1 MGSGGSGS
9 KRSGEACGCEQHAGW
24 LAGLAAQVVP
34 VCCCARKL
42 GWLAAVRQR
51 AEQAEPAAGLLPFF
65 FLFLFYFSSPLF
77 KFQID
82 LKFEFKIGV
91 PYSLEF

>member
-1 MGSGGSGS
+1 MGSGGSDS
-9 KRSGEACGCEQHAGW
+9 KRSEEARGRERHVGL
-24 LAGLAAQVVP
+24 LAGLA
-34 VCCCARKL
+34 ARKL
-42 GWLAAVRQR
+42 GWLAAARQR

-77 KFQID
+77 EFQFG

-91 PYSLEF
+91 P